1 MSGPFNLPRNRPAL
15 YIENVLRKTIAA
27 ILLVVLI
34 GVPFINW
41 RLGAVLW
48 MCAWLVFIFQKLFAR
63 PSWTLEEN
71 KDEEEEQEDKK
82 A

>member
-1 MSGPFNLPRNRPAL
+1 MSKTT
-15 YIENVLRKTIAA
+15 RKIFAF

-48 MCAWLVFIFQKLFAR
+48 MCVWLIFIFQNLYPSHNWKLGDD
-63 PSWTLEEN
+63 SDQD
-71 KDEEEEQEDKK
+71 DEPD
-82 A
+82 

>member
-1 MSGPFNLPRNRPAL
+1 MAKRIKKISA
-15 YIENVLRKTIAA
+15 V

-48 MCAWLVFIFQKLFAR
+48 MCAWLIFILQQLYGQHGN
-63 PSWTLEEN
+63 SGEETGGDDELE
-71 KDEEEEQEDKK
+71 
-82 A
+82 